1 MRIADTRAF
10 GSIARRVK
18 IYMYHPVPS
27 GTLLPTVNTS
37 NASCGG
43 TPHAP
48 KASDY
53 PQRAPSGGPD
63 GGNRGGTPG
72 ALGTPGSGTPPAG
85 GPRGARGPGGVHF
98 RGYLITLPVGTD
110 VALFRYRSRIPP
122 KNFRI
127 FSPPARAP
135 RPGGAPRGPPGTP
148 PGTPPRE
155 GPKTALFRP
164 PARGVRSD
172 PLYRPPVRG
181 VRRHLTLDR
190 DTASPEGVVYT
201 VLDALRGCSRCFT
214 VHSALPIDD
223 WSRVIPCVSI
233 MHTR

>member
-27 GTLLPTVNTS
+27 GTLLPTVNTL

-72 ALGTPGSGTPPAG
+72 ALGPPGSGTPP
-85 GPRGARGPGGVHF
+85 RGVPGGPGGPGV
-98 RGYLITLPVGTD
+98 Y
-110 VALFRYRSRIPP
+110 
-122 KNFRI
+122 I
-127 FSPPARAP
+127 F
-135 RPGGAPRGPPGTP
+135 
-148 PGTPPRE
+148 E
-155 GPKTALFRP
+155 G
-164 PARGVRSD
+164 
-172 PLYRPPVRG
+172 
-181 VRRHLTLDR
+181 
-190 DTASPEGVVYT
+190 
-201 VLDALRGCSRCFT
+201 
-214 VHSALPIDD
+214 I
-223 WSRVIPCVSI
+223 
-233 MHTR
+233 